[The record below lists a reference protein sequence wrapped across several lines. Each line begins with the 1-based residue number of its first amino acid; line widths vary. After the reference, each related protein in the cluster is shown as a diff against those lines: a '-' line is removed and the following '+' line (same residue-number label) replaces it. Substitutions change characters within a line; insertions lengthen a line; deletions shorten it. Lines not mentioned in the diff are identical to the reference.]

1 LSPPESLHLDDILN
15 THRGQAGSL
24 VTSMWYQK
32 DELEL
37 KDPDAQESVL
47 VGYDEANAEILMVQP
62 LEALDDDLPLRMNL
76 LAQ

>member
-1 LSPPESLHLDDILN
+1 
-15 THRGQAGSL
+15 
-24 VTSMWYQK
+24 MWYQK

-76 LAQ
+76 LTQ